1 MRRQI
6 GHAVLCA
13 GLLLGGAWPMA
24 ADQSSQ
30 TPSPQNQAPQRFIW
44 WRSEQYQKSLGLSAD
59 QVNRLEA
66 MFQAVLPELRK
77 GRDDLDRHEAELSRL
92 IETGAD
98 EALVVRQVDKVEAI
112 RSRVNKTRQL
122 LMLHHRQAL
131 TPEQR
136 VKFAQAER
144 ERAGRP
150 PGGQKP

>member
-6 GHAVLCA
+6 GRTVLLA
-13 GLLLGGAWPMA
+13 GLLLGGAWPTSA
-24 ADQSSQ
+24 QSSQ
-30 TPSPQNQAPQRFIW
+30 APQNPPPQRFAW
-44 WRSEQYQKSLGLSAD
+44 WRSEQYQKNLGLSAD
-59 QVNRLEA
+59 QINRLEA
-66 MFQAVLPELRK
+66 TFQSVLPELRK

-98 EALVVRQVDKVEAI
+98 EALVIRQLDKVEAI

-122 LMLHHRQAL
+122 LMLHHRQIL

-150 PGGQKP
+150 AGGQKP